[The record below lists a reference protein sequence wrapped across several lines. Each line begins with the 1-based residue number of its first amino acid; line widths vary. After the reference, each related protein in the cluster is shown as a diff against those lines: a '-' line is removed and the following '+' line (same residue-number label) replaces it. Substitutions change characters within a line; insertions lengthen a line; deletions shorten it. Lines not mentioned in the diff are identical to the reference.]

1 MVSDIEFL
9 ESMCE
14 RMQQVGLVE
23 SKTAFSTHML
33 GKGPS
38 YLTSMKARD
47 RHVPHEVMASFRQ
60 RLEGEI
66 EDAKAMIAATRDR
79 LAQLELQQKHRVDL
93 LHHVEMRQAG
103 HVPIKQDEPRCS
115 SNVPGSVIQ
124 WLIGARGRI
133 GSDMAR

>member
-47 RHVPHEVMASFRQ
+47 RHVPDEVMASFRQ
-60 RLEGEI
+60 RLEDDI
-66 EDAKAMIAATRDR
+66 ADADAIITASRDR

-93 LHHVEMRQAG
+93 LHHVEARQAG
-103 HVPIKQDEPRCS
+103 HAPITQDEPPCS
-115 SNVPGSVIQ
+115 SNIPGSVIQ
-124 WLIGARGRI
+124 WLIGAGRRI
-133 GSDMAR
+133 DSDIHR

>member
-47 RHVPHEVMASFRQ
+47 RHVPLEVMASFRQ
-60 RLEGEI
+60 QLEDDI
-66 EDAKAMIAATRDR
+66 TDAGAIITATRDR
-79 LAQLELQQKHRVDL
+79 LVQLELQQKHRVDL
-93 LHHVEMRQAG
+93 LHHVEVRRAG
-103 HVPIKQDEPRCS
+103 HLSATPDAPRCS
-115 SNVPGSVIQ
+115 SNAPGSVIQ
-124 WLIGARGRI
+124 WLIGAGRRI
-133 GSDMAR
+133 GSDMPR